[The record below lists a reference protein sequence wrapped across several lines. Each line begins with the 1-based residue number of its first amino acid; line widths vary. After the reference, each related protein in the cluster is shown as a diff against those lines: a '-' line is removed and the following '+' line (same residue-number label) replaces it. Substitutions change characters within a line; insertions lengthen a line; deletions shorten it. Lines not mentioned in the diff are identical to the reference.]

1 MRAGRLDRRITIQV
15 FSLASPAINADGQ
28 ESGSWV
34 TLANE
39 WAEIMPMGGSEAM
52 RSQQELA
59 QENLIFTIRFRPDI
73 TPEHRILYNS
83 KNYDIISVLEIK
95 RRKGLKMQCRE
106 NVA

>member
-59 QENLIFTIRFRPDI
+59 QENLIFTIRFRP
-73 TPEHRILYNS
+73 EHRILYNS

>member
-34 TLANE
+34 TLASVY
-39 WAEIMPMGGSEAM
+39 AEIMPLGGSERM
-52 RSQQELA
+52 QSQQELA
-59 QENLIFTIRFRPDI
+59 QENLIFTIRYRPDI
-73 TPEHRILYNS
+73 TPEHRILYDS
-83 KNYDIISVLEIK
+83 KNYDILSVLEIR
-95 RRKGLKMQCRE
+95 RRKGLKLQCRE